1 MHDDLPGH
9 RADSGTGE
17 SGGQQRDGEDQ
28 AGRAAKQGCKGL
40 EGGVDIGHIILSMR
54 KEGGCSHIEH
64 SHIDES
70 GQAHGNHHVGNA
82 PAKDAPGFLFAARDN
97 AMLSERGVQVDDMW
111 HDRGTNDSHREED
124 ALRPTQ
130 PGDNG
135 MKAYLAPI
143 WMGEE
148 CLNQVTERNHPNQGC
163 DYRLQRAEPA
173 AF

>member
-1 MHDDLPGH
+1 
-9 RADSGTGE
+9 
-17 SGGQQRDGEDQ
+17 
-28 AGRAAKQGCKGL
+28 
-40 EGGVDIGHIILSMR
+40 MR

-70 GQAHGNHHVGNA
+70 GQAHGNYHVGNA
-82 PAKDAPGFLFAARDN
+82 PAKDAPRFLFAAWDN
-97 AMLSERGVQVDDMW
+97 AMLSERGVQIDDVW
-111 HDRGTNDSHREED
+111 HNRGANDSYREEG

-173 AF
+173 AFQRQDQVGGDTCDERGVEQGKAKQEIDGNTGSQKLSEIGRHGC